1 MGSTGAARG
10 MAGNMPVRDT
20 DYFRPDEETR
30 TLTPE
35 AARTISEAIWGEDA
49 VGAVLDNLSD
59 ALDGYDYLGD
69 GFDVSYQ
76 GGITA
81 LRAEIRDVF
90 KAAGVDIKTVSK
102 NVLEY
107 DNDGMTVRIKI
118 NSDPTASTYTMRSKG
133 YYITVENIE

>member
-10 MAGNMPVRDT
+10 ATGNMPVRDIEST
-20 DYFRPDEETR
+20 P
-30 TLTPE
+30 TLTPK
-35 AARTISEAIWGEDA
+35 AAREISEAIWGEDA

-90 KAAGVDIKTVSK
+90 RAAGVDIKTVSK

-118 NSDPTASTYTMRSKG
+118 NSDPTASTYTVRSKG